1 MLTLGS
7 LFDGIGVFPLAARRQ
22 GIVPLWASEIEKA
35 PISITKRHFPDMEHL
50 GDITRLHGGEV
61 PPVDIITF
69 GSPCQNLSSAGRREG
84 LGGAKSSLFFQAVR
98 MIEEMRDA
106 TGGQFP
112 TIVIWENVMGALLSG
127 DRLDFR
133 AVLQSLTDAEIPMPA
148 SGRWASAGMVR
159 GGQRDLCWRLLDA
172 QHWADPRLARRQRV
186 FVVADLR
193 GRRAGAILF
202 KPRRL
207 FPIPAPCGDFGLP
220 PAGADRISVVEA
232 GGPLPVVHPFQGYRM
247 RGAAKAGDVGN
258 FLGSFGKPT
267 DPFPTL
273 MAGGLTVFALWREG
287 REAEG
292 VITWLTPTEGERA
305 MGLPDGWTAFGHDG
319 RPVSAR
325 ARQKALGNSI
335 ALPCAEYIMTG
346 VKEELEGG
354 SKYSD
359 T

>member
-1 MLTLGS
+1 
-7 LFDGIGVFPLAARRQ
+7 
-22 GIVPLWASEIEKA
+22 
-35 PISITKRHFPDMEHL
+35 
-50 GDITRLHGGEV
+50 
-61 PPVDIITF
+61 
-69 GSPCQNLSSAGRREG
+69 
-84 LGGAKSSLFFQAVR
+84 
-98 MIEEMRDA
+98 
-106 TGGQFP
+106 
-112 TIVIWENVMGALLSG
+112 MGALLSG

-220 PAGADRISVVEA
+220 PAGADRISAVEA

-305 MGLPDGWTAFGHDG
+305 MGLPDGWTAYGHDG

-335 ALPCAEYIMTG
+335 ALPCAEYIMAG

-354 SKYSD
+354 IKYSD

>member
-1 MLTLGS
+1 MFYSDKPIQSSQEDQLGRNGSAKLLAQS
-7 LFDGIGVFPLAARRQ
+7 L
-22 GIVPLWASEIEKA
+22 
-35 PISITKRHFPDMEHL
+35 L
-50 GDITRLHGGEV
+50 GDITQLHGGPLDRGNEGCHWR
-61 PPVDIITF
+61 PISNNCYL
-69 GSPCQNLSSAGRREG
+69 GKHHGSSAIRKP
-84 LGGAKSSLFFQAVR
+84 A
-98 MIEEMRDA
+98 
-106 TGGQFP
+106 
-112 TIVIWENVMGALLSG
+112 
-127 DRLDFR
+127 DFR
-133 AVLQSLTDAEIPMPA
+133 AVLQSLANTEIPMSA
-148 SGRWASAGMVR
+148 SGRWANAGMVR
-159 GGQRDLCWRLLDA
+159 GGGRDVCWRLLDA

-186 FVVADLR
+186 FVVADFG
-193 GRRAGAILF
+193 GRRAGAVLF

-207 FPIPAPCGDFGLP
+207 FPAPAPCGDFGLP
-220 PAGADRISVVEA
+220 PAGGNRISAFET

-258 FLGSFGKPT
+258 FLGSFGKST

-273 MAGGLTVFALWREG
+273 LAGGLTVFALWREG

-335 ALPCAEYIMTG
+335 ALPCAEYIMAG

-354 SKYSD
+354 KPYSD
-359 T
+359 I

>member
-1 MLTLGS
+1 
-7 LFDGIGVFPLAARRQ
+7 
-22 GIVPLWASEIEKA
+22 
-35 PISITKRHFPDMEHL
+35 
-50 GDITRLHGGEV
+50 
-61 PPVDIITF
+61 
-69 GSPCQNLSSAGRREG
+69 
-84 LGGAKSSLFFQAVR
+84 
-98 MIEEMRDA
+98 
-106 TGGQFP
+106 
-112 TIVIWENVMGALLSG
+112 MGALLSG
-127 DRLDFR
+127 NRLDFR
-133 AVLQSLTDAEIPMPA
+133 AVLQSLTNTEIPMPA
-148 SGRWASAGMVR
+148 SGRWANAGMVR
-159 GGQRDLCWRLLDA
+159 GGGRDVCWRLLDA

-186 FVVADLR
+186 FVVADFG
-193 GRRAGAILF
+193 GRRAGAVLF

-207 FPIPAPCGDFGLP
+207 FPAPAPCGDFGLP
-220 PAGADRISVVEA
+220 PAGGNRISASET

-247 RGAAKAGDVGN
+247 RGAAKAGDIGN

-335 ALPCAEYIMTG
+335 ALPCAEYIMAG

-354 SKYSD
+354 KPYSD
-359 T
+359 I

>member
-1 MLTLGS
+1 MPLEVNFQLS
-7 LFDGIGVFPLAARRQ
+7 LFGKTSWELCYQETGWILEP
-22 GIVPLWASEIEKA
+22 S
-35 PISITKRHFPDMEHL
+35 
-50 GDITRLHGGEV
+50 
-61 PPVDIITF
+61 
-69 GSPCQNLSSAGRREG
+69 CNLSQTP
-84 LGGAKSSLFFQAVR
+84 KFQC
-98 MIEEMRDA
+98 
-106 TGGQFP
+106 
-112 TIVIWENVMGALLSG
+112 L
-127 DRLDFR
+127 
-133 AVLQSLTDAEIPMPA
+133 
-148 SGRWASAGMVR
+148 
-159 GGQRDLCWRLLDA
+159 LLDA
-172 QHWADPRLARRQRV
+172 GPAPEWCEADSVTCAGGCWTPSIGQTPGWPGVSGCLSWPILEADVPERSCLSPAACSRYLRLAET
-186 FVVADLR
+186 L
-193 GRRAGAILF
+193 G
-202 KPRRL
+202 
-207 FPIPAPCGDFGLP
+207 CP
-220 PAGADRISVVEA
+220 PAGADRISAVEA

-335 ALPCAEYIMTG
+335 ALPCAEYIMAG

-354 SKYSD
+354 IKYSD